1 MQDEIIESLSEDN
14 IPLTSDM
21 LHPLLKGMAANH
33 EYERAIFLFRDIRA
47 RGVRPLRKTYIHM
60 IYMCIELNEAEE
72 AFRILI
78 DSMENKPV
86 LADTFWWMVLECSAR
101 NGYVYS
107 SLHGR

>member
-47 RGVRPLRKTYIHM
+47 RGVNPLAKTYIHM
-60 IYMCIELNEAEE
+60 IYMCVEINEAEE
-72 AFRILI
+72 AFRILV
-78 DSMENKPV
+78 DYKETNSV
-86 LADTFWWMVLECSAR
+86 VADIYWWMVLESSAR

-107 SLHGR
+107 SLDAC